1 MDAAT
6 ETPASGKAAGA
17 SPMTDTVLRT
27 PNIGT
32 GVSEERERVDFPA
45 LRRDRRRRV
54 FEWMDAASIDV
65 LLLGRE
71 ANVRYLTGARRLW
84 TSLSRPFGPT
94 CIAVRSTDEVHM
106 LSFSASYEGMPAE
119 LSPDDIYAVTW
130 NPMNLIDHLT
140 SMAAVG
146 RARRVGVDDLNPLF
160 DGLLRAAL
168 PGAELVGVQPDLLDL
183 RRLKLEAELDCL
195 SIAAATAES
204 AIFDALDTVRPGRTG
219 KELQA
224 AYLAR
229 MCELGT
235 SQFAQQGSFGVI
247 GPDGSLPV
255 ATVGVPIPGDAAVVA
270 SGGVLW
276 AGYEGSLART
286 WWSGHH
292 GAPQA
297 LRDLHARYAA
307 TLESV
312 RATCRPG
319 ATGTELWR
327 VLDRAGADRVHSAVY
342 SVGLGHEGPL
352 GAAWLDDGAM
362 GRQRVGDRAA
372 LCVRVVLRSQGH
384 VYLGED
390 MLVVRPEAT
399 EVLTTLGYGPAAG

>member
-1 MDAAT
+1 MDTAMD
-6 ETPASGKAAGA
+6 PAAGTV
-17 SPMTDTVLRT
+17 PMTDTVLRT
-27 PNIGT
+27 PNIGS
-32 GVSEERERVDFPA
+32 GVSEERDRVDFTA

-54 FEWMDAASIDV
+54 FDWMEATSIDV

-94 CIAVRSTDEVHM
+94 CIAVRSPGEVHM

-140 SMAAVG
+140 GMAGVTD
-146 RARRVGVDDLNPLF
+146 ARRIGVDDLNPLF
-160 DGLLRAAL
+160 DGLLRATL
-168 PGAELVGVQPDLLDL
+168 PGAELVGVQPGLLDL
-183 RRLKLEAELDCL
+183 RRVKLEAELDCL
-195 SIAAATAES
+195 SVAAAIAES
-204 AIFDALDTVRPGRTG
+204 ALLHALDSARPGRSG
-219 KELQA
+219 KDLQA

-235 SQFAQQGSFGVI
+235 SQFAQQGAFGVV
-247 GPDGSLPV
+247 GPDGALPV
-255 ATVGVPIPGDAAVVA
+255 ATGDVALPDDAAVVA

-286 WWSGHH
+286 WWNGHH
-292 GAPQA
+292 AAPQV

-312 RATCRPG
+312 RQTCRPG
-319 ATGTELWR
+319 TTGADLYR
-327 VLDRAGADRVHSAVY
+327 VLAAAGADPIHSALY

-352 GAAWLDDGAM
+352 AAAWLDDKAM
-362 GRQRVGDRAA
+362 ARQRVGERAA
-372 LCVRVVLRSQGH
+372 LCARVVLRSQGH
-384 VYLGED
+384 TYLGED
-390 MLVVRPEAT
+390 MLVVRPGAT
-399 EVLTTLGYGPAAG
+399 EVLTTLGYGPLGS